1 VRNGDE
7 RFFWLRRLRWRLKG
21 AWLVPA
27 FFVAVALDTLVVWL
41 LPFSGD
47 RSIGPV
53 GSFLIVAFLNLLVV
67 AVVAPLA
74 GIWLRRRSPTLPAFA
89 ARDRAGVAAL
99 GVLSIVFLAAGVLH
113 RPAITGQQDE
123 VVAQAAAAREW
134 FHRQAP
140 SSYLRNLWD
149 ISSWKAG
156 PELYRTCLPGPDPS
170 KAICVYV
177 NTDQDP
183 PGVSRDP
190 SQEPNATLVGPDN
203 PGSSLR

>member
-1 VRNGDE
+1 MQNGDE

-27 FFVAVALDTLVVWL
+27 FFLALAFDTVVVWL

-47 RSIGPV
+47 RSVGPV
-53 GSFLIVAFLNLLVV
+53 AALLIVAFANLLVV

-74 GIWLRRRSPTLPAFA
+74 GIWLRRRTPTLPAFA

-99 GVLSIVFLAAGVLH
+99 GALAAVLLLAGILH
-113 RPAITGQQDE
+113 RPAISGQEDE
-123 VVAQAAAAREW
+123 VVAQAQAARAW

-140 SSYLRNLWD
+140 DSYLANLRD

-156 PELYRTCLPGPDPS
+156 PELYRTCLPGPDRS

-183 PGVSRDP
+183 PGISRDP
-190 SQEPNATLVGPDN
+190 SQEPNSALVGPDN

>member
-1 VRNGDE
+1 MRNGDE

-27 FFVAVALDTLVVWL
+27 FALAVTFDTLVVWL
-41 LPFSGD
+41 LPFSGE
-47 RSIGPV
+47 RSIGLF
-53 GSFLIVAFLNLLVV
+53 GSFLLVAFVNLLVV

-74 GIWLRRRSPTLPAFA
+74 GIWLRRRTPTLPAFA
-89 ARDRAGVAAL
+89 ARDRAGVVAL
-99 GVLSIVFLAAGVLH
+99 AGLSLLLLAGGILH
-113 RPAITGQQDE
+113 RPAISGQRDE
-123 VVAQAAAAREW
+123 VVAQAAAARAW
-134 FHRQAP
+134 FHREAP
-140 SSYLRNLWD
+140 AGYLENLRE

-183 PGVSRDP
+183 PGISRDP
-190 SQEPNATLVGPDN
+190 SQEPNSALVGPDN
-203 PGSSLR
+203 PGSKYR